1 MDATQLDQLVRRLV
15 DNPHDEDALAFAHQE
30 GEDDPKGYATLLER
44 VGTDSRDPAYAAHW
58 LSESAHVWMSVIG
71 DAPRAAR
78 LLMTAVDRDP
88 THRVSADR
96 LAELYRNRGE
106 AKALAALLDRRARA
120 LAPMAASD
128 AELRNDLAGM
138 HEELGRLFSEA
149 PLSQPRK
156 AIEHF
161 KKASEYDPQ
170 SAYAIFSARELMKA
184 AGMYQE
190 AIPLYAAELAIE
202 TDTNR
207 KLALLRD
214 EAETC
219 KLAGDLVGAGR
230 ALAQALDLGDED
242 PALKQE
248 YAELVLSRAQSG
260 AEVGADERARAVHFL
275 GSLAGESDGENGLAY
290 ATAALELDAGDD
302 VALGA
307 YLTLASQ
314 LNRDDDVA
322 ARYSAYLEVNPNGR
336 HADAARRMVG
346 EPKGEGTAATDI
358 KSAEELARERAKAVQ
373 KSGAGTTTSTGTG
386 SGVKDK
392 QSQPQ
397 PQREDPLSIFA
408 DDSPA
413 PPLASAMKRP
423 SNIPADRL
431 QGILDAAQ
439 MLAGKGK
446 RTEAHVKYREVLE
459 NDPSH
464 PEALAWIEDYLRGR
478 RDYPQLKDVLLASV
492 RAMGTRESVESKKER
507 LREVAGLCEGQLRD
521 VDGAVSAWRQL
532 IALDRS
538 DESARNA
545 LLRLLER
552 SNRFDDIA
560 KLLEQEAT
568 IETDI
573 ETKISLEKK
582 LARLQEDKRKD
593 LIGAAEA
600 WGRIARLQPEAEIP
614 IATAAKLY
622 EKADKLDLA
631 AQVIAETAPLVEDPN
646 ARGNLFERL
655 AQIRETMGELV
666 AAGESY
672 AEAAEAL
679 RNGRLWE
686 EAERLF
692 AASEEWEK
700 AANAAAQRGE
710 LTSDLKVQASFRS
723 RGSEYLVRAGD
734 EAGALREL
742 EVATDLDPLNDGYAD
757 QLAERFSRS
766 DQHDR
771 LVQFLT
777 RRGERLVDRLK
788 RVAMRRQAATIAA
801 TKLRDRELARDLWL
815 KVLDDGDDREALE
828 RLIDDAVEREDHT
841 EATTLLRRLGQGIVD
856 KAEKARVSLREAE
869 LLAEGVGDADTAL
882 ARYEEILAELD
893 PTCRPA
899 LQAIADLQEKRGEFQ
914 AATDALERELKLL
927 ADPLERGQIAGRLA
941 RLYESLNDAKNAIRA
956 FDIVRKADMEDY
968 NALTRLCELCERTEQ
983 WDRVTE
989 LLAERIEVE
998 ADEDEAA
1005 RMTMKLAVILADK
1018 RDKGDEALAALTE
1031 FADQGHQ
1038 LVRTAYVELGDRLG
1052 WKGVVAQ
1059 KLVDWWFDAR
1069 HTPDRTQALRSA
1081 FDRFAQVG
1089 REQDAVRVGI
1099 ELVRTK
1105 GADKDLA
1112 KGLEELAVKTTDQEA
1127 LAVAHDLLVRDLH
1140 GADRAHEL
1148 VRQAEVKARAGV
1160 APDEAMQHG
1169 EEGLASIAA
1178 ADAEPLLDRLSR
1190 LTTKPSEVA
1199 DLYERQ
1205 IGRAKAP
1212 ADRIR
1217 ALARAA
1223 QVAGSR
1229 GQPDRARGFFE
1240 LALAGAPT
1248 DAIIASLE
1256 TAARDGDQHAGGDRL
1271 RRALVSAMAAG
1282 GHGARDGGR
1291 TRASLLR
1298 RAASVAHKELNDNDQ
1313 AFRWLGE
1320 SLVAFVDQSTLDE
1333 LEKLG
1338 IEISDPRRTE
1348 AALSH
1353 ALNEV
1358 FDGPLVRQLLE
1369 RRARLRRD
1377 QLVDKAGAAQD
1388 LKRLHDLSP
1397 TDHAVFHELAAMLL
1411 DLTDYRGLVQF
1422 YEDQILR
1429 GRDTAYRAELAR
1441 KVARLWEEQLQ
1452 DAREAAD
1459 AWRRVLRMKAGDTE
1473 AQGGLDRAKA
1483 QQLQKSGGGVD
1494 AYLPPPPPN
1503 GGAGASS
1510 TTTAKSV
1517 EPKQEKTPE
1526 STRKPAA
1533 KAEAKAPRKAT
1544 SEPPKAPIA
1553 PRPPSIPAPS
1563 EVLDAG
1569 TIDGLGALTPA
1580 DLATDRSSTV
1590 RDEPASTRTEEAAP
1604 KSVRPVAP
1612 PAKSVR
1618 PTAPQKKGSP
1628 ISNILDEEI
1637 AMSLE
1642 RLGTPSAPPAA
1653 PPASVPP
1660 PLPAS
1665 AQPDLNSDTSDDE
1678 AAIDAGLAALDSELV
1693 AKKHEEEVIDADE
1706 LAEFVEGEDDIQDA

>member
-1 MDATQLDQLVRRLV
+1 M
-15 DNPHDEDALAFAHQE
+15 AFAHQE
-30 GEDDPKGYATLLER
+30 GEEDPKGYATLLER

-120 LAPMAASD
+120 LAPMATSD

-161 KKASEYDPQ
+161 KKAAEYDPQ
-170 SAYAIFSARELMKA
+170 SAYAIFSARELMKS

-202 TDTNR
+202 ADEGR

-219 KLAGDLVGAGR
+219 KLAGDLAAAGR

-260 AEVGADERARAVHFL
+260 ADVGADERARAVHFL
-275 GSLAGESDGENGLAY
+275 GALASEAEGEHGLAY
-290 ATAALELDAGDD
+290 AAAALELDPGDD

-307 YLTLASQ
+307 YANQAGNLG
-314 LNRDDDVA
+314 RDEDIA
-322 ARYSAYLEVNPNGR
+322 TRYAAYLKVNPNGA
-336 HADAARRMVG
+336 HADAARRSVG
-346 EPKGEGTAATDI
+346 EPGGGDATAATDI
-358 KSAEELARERAKAVQ
+358 KVAEDLARERAKAAAR
-373 KSGAGTTTSTGTG
+373 GGTITGTGGTSTG
-386 SGVKDK
+386 SGVKEK
-392 QSQPQ
+392 QP
-397 PQREDPLSIFA
+397 PREDPLAMFA
-408 DDSPA
+408 NEA
-413 PPLASAMKRP
+413 AQNAASSMKRP

-446 RTEAHVKYREVLE
+446 RTEAYVKYREVLE

-593 LIGAAEA
+593 LVGAAEA

-614 IATAAKLY
+614 IATASKLY
-622 EKADKLDLA
+622 ERADKLDLA
-631 AQVIAETAPLVEDPN
+631 AQVIAETAPLVEDPM

-655 AQIRETMGELV
+655 AQLRETMGELV
-666 AAGESY
+666 SAGESY

-710 LTSDLKVQASFRS
+710 LTSDLKVQASFRA

-742 EVATDLDPLNDGYAD
+742 EIATDLDPLNDSYAD
-757 QLAERFSRS
+757 QLSERFSRS

-788 RVAMRRQAATIAA
+788 RVSMRRQAATIAA
-801 TKLRDRELARDLWL
+801 GKLRDRELARDLWL

-841 EATTLLRRLGQGIVD
+841 EATTLLRRLGQNIVD

-941 RLYESLNDAKNAIRA
+941 RLYEEMNDAKNAIRA
-956 FDIVRKADMEDY
+956 FDIVRKADLEDY
-968 NALTRLCELCERTEQ
+968 NALTRLCELCEKTEQ

-1005 RMTMKLAVILADK
+1005 RMTMKLANILADK

-1031 FADQGHQ
+1031 FADQGHP
-1038 LVRTAYVELGDRLG
+1038 LVRQAYVELGDRLG

-1069 HTPDRTQALRSA
+1069 HTPERTQALRSA

-1105 GADKDLA
+1105 GADKELA

-1178 ADAEPLLDRLSR
+1178 SDAEPLLDRLSR

-1212 ADRIR
+1212 ADRVR

-1256 TAARDGDQHAGGDRL
+1256 TAAREGDQHAGGDRL

-1397 TDHAVFHELAAMLL
+1397 ADHAVFHELAAMLL
-1411 DLTDYRGLVQF
+1411 DLADYRGLVQF

-1473 AQGGLDRAKA
+1473 AQAGLDRAKA
-1483 QQLQKSGGGVD
+1483 QQLQKSAGGVD

-1503 GGAGASS
+1503 ATAGQ
-1510 TTTAKSV
+1510 TAATAARPAAT
-1517 EPKQEKTPE
+1517 EARTEQTGEKTAPK
-1526 STRKPAA
+1526 S
-1533 KAEAKAPRKAT
+1533 EAKPVRKAT
-1544 SEPPKAPIA
+1544 SEPPKAPIK
-1553 PRPPSIPAPS
+1553 PRPPSIPP
-1563 EVLDAG
+1563 AG
-1569 TIDGLGALTPA
+1569 EITSSGATIDGLGALTPA
-1580 DLATDRSSTV
+1580 DIAADRVS
-1590 RDEPASTRTEEAAP
+1590 PAKAPAPPKQEEEAP
-1604 KSVRPVAP
+1604 KSVRPSPPAAAAAPAP
-1612 PAKSVR
+1612 PKSVR
-1618 PTAPQKKGSP
+1618 PAATKKASP

-1642 RLGTPSAPPAA
+1642 RLGTPSAPPAG
-1653 PPASVPP
+1653 PSSRPP
-1660 PLPAS
+1660 PLPGAAS
-1665 AQPDLNSDTSDDE
+1665 APPPADLADTSDD
-1678 AAIDAGLAALDSELV
+1678 AAIDAGLAALDSQIST
-1693 AKKHEEEVIDADE
+1693 KKHEEEVIDADE
-1706 LAEFVEGEDDIQDA
+1706 LAEFVEGEDDLHDA